1 MFHNSL
7 CVNALRF
14 AFQKAVFR
22 LAKGHVLKPQRRP
35 FTARKT
41 MFCKASSKCLHKAN
55 CMSKR
60 KYEFICNWIFHF
72 SFFTL
77 HLNLPMH
84 LVSFDVNRA
93 ERTRRTQ
100 VFARSATYAACLVDG
115 RYFQRMLVVGVERH
129 HCDCPSGTMA
139 CAVAAL
145 HAVCQRHAVLLNPH
159 RMAYLHS
166 RLLRPCDR
174 FDCSRRTNLAAL
186 GALRAAISALVRHR
200 WLHER

>member
-1 MFHNSL
+1 
-7 CVNALRF
+7 
-14 AFQKAVFR
+14 
-22 LAKGHVLKPQRRP
+22 
-35 FTARKT
+35 

-72 SFFTL
+72 SFYTFNS
-77 HLNLPMH
+77 NLPMH
-84 LVSFDVNRA
+84 LVSFNVNRA
-93 ERTRRTQ
+93 ERTSRTQ
-100 VFARSATYAACLVDG
+100 VFARSAAYATRLVDG
-115 RYFQRMLVVGVERH
+115 RYFRRMLVIGVKRH
-129 HCDCPSGTMA
+129 HGYCPGGTMA
-139 CAVAAL
+139 RTVAAL

-159 RMAYLHS
+159 RMAYLRG